1 MEFKYFS
8 YLLRHKRTV
17 IIKNNIIK
25 SLYLKVASLLIEL
38 YLISLILSYVG
49 SLKFGIILIMFS
61 LLNWFGILD
70 FGIGNALR
78 NKIGKSLVQ
87 KKNKLVKKLIS
98 TCYALSALISIAFF
112 VCYLSINPFL
122 SWAKIL
128 STKEILDK
136 FPNTLILAVAAMTV
150 AVLIGGSRG
159 MVACLVPGSWIDK
172 TIMVLALTGVSAPV
186 FWTGLIF
193 VLVFGVY
200 LGWLPPTGYG
210 GVEYLILPAFTLGL
224 RSAAQITRLTR
235 SAMMDTLG
243 QDYIRTARSKEL
255 PWWKI
260 LLKHALPNSLIP
272 VLTVIGTDFGS
283 YLSGAVLTESIFG
296 WPGLGRLTLEA
307 ILKRDL
313 PIIQGTVLF
322 MALMFIC
329 VNLVVDIL
337 YGIIDPR
344 IRAERSN

>member
-1 MEFKYFS
+1 MGKFIFNRALQAVPVVMGVLTISFMLMVVLPGDPVLSMIGERYDEN
-8 YLLRHKRTV
+8 TV
-17 IIKNNIIK
+17 ELMRKKLNLDK
-25 SLYLKVASLLIEL
+25 PLIERM
-38 YLISLILSYVG
+38 
-49 SLKFGIILIMFS
+49 GIFM
-61 LLNWFGILD
+61 GD
-70 FGIGNALR
+70 VLR
-78 NKIGKSLVQ
+78 GDLGH
-87 KKNKLVKKLIS
+87 
-98 TCYALSALISIAFF
+98 SIITGRS
-112 VCYLSINPFL
+112 V
-122 SWAKIL
+122 
-128 STKEILDK
+128 TKEILDK

-150 AVLIGGSRG
+150 AVLIGVSLG
-159 MVACLVPGSWIDK
+159 MVASLVPGSWIDK

-235 SAMMDTLG
+235 SAMMDTLS

>member
-1 MEFKYFS
+1 MGKFIFKRALQAVPVVMGVLTISFMLMVVLPGDPVLSMIGERYDEN
-8 YLLRHKRTV
+8 TV
-17 IIKNNIIK
+17 ELMRKKLNLDK
-25 SLYLKVASLLIEL
+25 SLIERMG
-38 YLISLILSYVG
+38 IFVG
-49 SLKFGIILIMFS
+49 
-61 LLNWFGILD
+61 D
-70 FGIGNALR
+70 VLR
-78 NKIGKSLVQ
+78 GDLGHSFITGRSV
-87 KKNKLVKKLIS
+87 
-98 TCYALSALISIAFF
+98 
-112 VCYLSINPFL
+112 
-122 SWAKIL
+122 
-128 STKEILDK
+128 TKEILDK

-150 AVLIGGSRG
+150 AVLIGISLG
-159 MVACLVPGSWIDK
+159 MVASLVPGSWIDK

-235 SAMMDTLG
+235 SAMMDTLS

-313 PIIQGTVLF
+313 PIVQGTVLF

>member
-1 MEFKYFS
+1 MGKFIFNRALQAVPVVMGVLTISFMLMVVLPGDPVLSMIGERYDEN
-8 YLLRHKRTV
+8 TV
-17 IIKNNIIK
+17 ELMRKKLNIDK
-25 SLYLKVASLLIEL
+25 PLIERMG
-38 YLISLILSYVG
+38 IFVG
-49 SLKFGIILIMFS
+49 
-61 LLNWFGILD
+61 D
-70 FGIGNALR
+70 VLR
-78 NKIGKSLVQ
+78 GDLGHSFITGRSV
-87 KKNKLVKKLIS
+87 
-98 TCYALSALISIAFF
+98 
-112 VCYLSINPFL
+112 
-122 SWAKIL
+122 
-128 STKEILDK
+128 TKEILDK

-150 AVLIGGSRG
+150 AVLIGISLG
-159 MVACLVPGSWIDK
+159 MVASLVPGSWTDK

-235 SAMMDTLG
+235 SAMMDTLS

>member
-1 MEFKYFS
+1 MGKFIFNRALQAVPVVMGVLTISFMLMVVLPGDPVLSMIGERYDEN
-8 YLLRHKRTV
+8 TV
-17 IIKNNIIK
+17 ELMRKKLNVDK
-25 SLYLKVASLLIEL
+25 PLIERMG
-38 YLISLILSYVG
+38 IFMGDV
-49 SLKFGIILIMFS
+49 LKGDLGHSFITGRS
-61 LLNWFGILD
+61 
-70 FGIGNALR
+70 
-78 NKIGKSLVQ
+78 V
-87 KKNKLVKKLIS
+87 
-98 TCYALSALISIAFF
+98 
-112 VCYLSINPFL
+112 
-122 SWAKIL
+122 
-128 STKEILDK
+128 TKEILDK

-150 AVLIGGSRG
+150 AVLIGISLG
-159 MVACLVPGSWIDK
+159 MVASLVPGSWIDK

-235 SAMMDTLG
+235 SAMMDTLS

-329 VNLVVDIL
+329 VNLIVDIL

>member
-1 MEFKYFS
+1 MGKFIFNRALQAVPVVMGVLTISFMLMVVLPGDPVLSMIGERYDEN
-8 YLLRHKRTV
+8 TV
-17 IIKNNIIK
+17 ELMRKKLNVDK
-25 SLYLKVASLLIEL
+25 PLIERMG
-38 YLISLILSYVG
+38 IFVG
-49 SLKFGIILIMFS
+49 
-61 LLNWFGILD
+61 D
-70 FGIGNALR
+70 VLR
-78 NKIGKSLVQ
+78 GDLGHSFITGRSV
-87 KKNKLVKKLIS
+87 
-98 TCYALSALISIAFF
+98 
-112 VCYLSINPFL
+112 
-122 SWAKIL
+122 
-128 STKEILDK
+128 TKEILDK

-150 AVLIGGSRG
+150 AVLIGISLG
-159 MVACLVPGSWIDK
+159 MVASLVPGSWIDK

>member
-1 MEFKYFS
+1 MGKFIFNRALQAVPVVMGVLTISFMLMVVLPGDPVLSMIGERYDEN
-8 YLLRHKRTV
+8 TV
-17 IIKNNIIK
+17 ELMRKKLNVDK
-25 SLYLKVASLLIEL
+25 SLIERM
-38 YLISLILSYVG
+38 
-49 SLKFGIILIMFS
+49 GIFM
-61 LLNWFGILD
+61 GD
-70 FGIGNALR
+70 VLR
-78 NKIGKSLVQ
+78 GDLGH
-87 KKNKLVKKLIS
+87 
-98 TCYALSALISIAFF
+98 SIITGRS
-112 VCYLSINPFL
+112 V
-122 SWAKIL
+122 
-128 STKEILDK
+128 TKEILDK

-150 AVLIGGSRG
+150 AVLIGVSLG
-159 MVACLVPGSWIDK
+159 MVASLVPGSWIDK

-235 SAMMDTLG
+235 SAMMDTLS

-313 PIIQGTVLF
+313 PIVQGTVLF

-344 IRAERSN
+344 IRAERSNC

>member
-1 MEFKYFS
+1 MGKFIFNRALQAVPVVMGVLTISFMLMVVLPGDPVLSMIGERYDEN
-8 YLLRHKRTV
+8 TV
-17 IIKNNIIK
+17 ELMRKKLNVDK
-25 SLYLKVASLLIEL
+25 PLIERM
-38 YLISLILSYVG
+38 
-49 SLKFGIILIMFS
+49 GIFM
-61 LLNWFGILD
+61 GD
-70 FGIGNALR
+70 VLR
-78 NKIGKSLVQ
+78 GDLGHSFITGRSV
-87 KKNKLVKKLIS
+87 
-98 TCYALSALISIAFF
+98 
-112 VCYLSINPFL
+112 
-122 SWAKIL
+122 
-128 STKEILDK
+128 TKEILDK

-150 AVLIGGSRG
+150 AVLIGISLG
-159 MVACLVPGSWIDK
+159 MVASLVPGSWIDK

-235 SAMMDTLG
+235 SAMMDTLS

-272 VLTVIGTDFGS
+272 ILTVIGTDFGS

-329 VNLVVDIL
+329 VNLIVDIL

>member
-1 MEFKYFS
+1 MGKFIFNRALQAVPVVMGVLTISFMLMVVLPGDPVLSMIGERYDEN
-8 YLLRHKRTV
+8 TV
-17 IIKNNIIK
+17 ELMRKKLNVDK
-25 SLYLKVASLLIEL
+25 PLIERM
-38 YLISLILSYVG
+38 
-49 SLKFGIILIMFS
+49 GIFM
-61 LLNWFGILD
+61 GD
-70 FGIGNALR
+70 VLR
-78 NKIGKSLVQ
+78 GDLGHSFITGRSV
-87 KKNKLVKKLIS
+87 
-98 TCYALSALISIAFF
+98 
-112 VCYLSINPFL
+112 
-122 SWAKIL
+122 
-128 STKEILDK
+128 TKEILDK

-150 AVLIGGSRG
+150 AVLIGVSLG
-159 MVACLVPGSWIDK
+159 MVASLVPGSWIDK

-235 SAMMDTLG
+235 SAMMDTLS

>member
-1 MEFKYFS
+1 MGKFIFNRALQAVPVVMGVLTISFMLMVVLPGDPVLSMIGERYNEN
-8 YLLRHKRTV
+8 TV
-17 IIKNNIIK
+17 ELMRKKLNVDK
-25 SLYLKVASLLIEL
+25 PLIERMG
-38 YLISLILSYVG
+38 IFVG
-49 SLKFGIILIMFS
+49 EV
-61 LLNWFGILD
+61 
-70 FGIGNALR
+70 LR
-78 NKIGKSLVQ
+78 GDLGHSFITGRSV
-87 KKNKLVKKLIS
+87 
-98 TCYALSALISIAFF
+98 
-112 VCYLSINPFL
+112 
-122 SWAKIL
+122 
-128 STKEILDK
+128 TKEILDK

-150 AVLIGGSRG
+150 AVLIGVSLG
-159 MVACLVPGSWIDK
+159 MVASLVPGSWIDK

>member
-1 MEFKYFS
+1 MGKFIFNRALQAVPVVMGVLTISFMLMVVLPGDPVLSMIGERYDEN
-8 YLLRHKRTV
+8 TV
-17 IIKNNIIK
+17 EVMRKKLNVDK
-25 SLYLKVASLLIEL
+25 SLIERMG
-38 YLISLILSYVG
+38 IFVG
-49 SLKFGIILIMFS
+49 
-61 LLNWFGILD
+61 D
-70 FGIGNALR
+70 VLR
-78 NKIGKSLVQ
+78 GDLGHSFITGRSV
-87 KKNKLVKKLIS
+87 
-98 TCYALSALISIAFF
+98 
-112 VCYLSINPFL
+112 
-122 SWAKIL
+122 
-128 STKEILDK
+128 TKEILDK

-150 AVLIGGSRG
+150 AVLIGVSLG
-159 MVACLVPGSWIDK
+159 MVASLVPGSWIDK

-272 VLTVIGTDFGS
+272 VLTVIGTDF
-283 YLSGAVLTESIFG
+283 
-296 WPGLGRLTLEA
+296 
-307 ILKRDL
+307 
-313 PIIQGTVLF
+313 
-322 MALMFIC
+322 
-329 VNLVVDIL
+329 
-337 YGIIDPR
+337 
-344 IRAERSN
+344 

>member
-1 MEFKYFS
+1 MGKFIFNRALQAVPVVMGVLTISFMLMVVLPGDPVLSMIGERYDEN
-8 YLLRHKRTV
+8 TV
-17 IIKNNIIK
+17 ELMRKKLNVDK
-25 SLYLKVASLLIEL
+25 PLIERM
-38 YLISLILSYVG
+38 
-49 SLKFGIILIMFS
+49 GIFM
-61 LLNWFGILD
+61 GD
-70 FGIGNALR
+70 VLR
-78 NKIGKSLVQ
+78 GDLGHSFITGRSV
-87 KKNKLVKKLIS
+87 
-98 TCYALSALISIAFF
+98 
-112 VCYLSINPFL
+112 
-122 SWAKIL
+122 
-128 STKEILDK
+128 TKEILDK

-150 AVLIGGSRG
+150 AVLIGVSLG
-159 MVACLVPGSWIDK
+159 MVASLVPGSWIDK

-235 SAMMDTLG
+235 SAMMDTLS

-283 YLSGAVLTESIFG
+283 YLSGAGLTESIFG

-329 VNLVVDIL
+329 VNLIVDIL

>member
-1 MEFKYFS
+1 MGKFIFNRALQAVPVVMGVLTISFMLMVVLPGDPVLSMIGERYDEN
-8 YLLRHKRTV
+8 TV
-17 IIKNNIIK
+17 ELMRKKLNVDK
-25 SLYLKVASLLIEL
+25 PLIERM
-38 YLISLILSYVG
+38 
-49 SLKFGIILIMFS
+49 GIFM
-61 LLNWFGILD
+61 GD
-70 FGIGNALR
+70 VLR
-78 NKIGKSLVQ
+78 GDLGHSFITGRSV
-87 KKNKLVKKLIS
+87 
-98 TCYALSALISIAFF
+98 
-112 VCYLSINPFL
+112 
-122 SWAKIL
+122 
-128 STKEILDK
+128 TKEILDK

-150 AVLIGGSRG
+150 AVLIGVSLG
-159 MVACLVPGSWIDK
+159 MVASLVPGSWIDK

-235 SAMMDTLG
+235 SAMMDTLS

-329 VNLVVDIL
+329 VNLIVDIL

>member
-1 MEFKYFS
+1 MGKFIFNRALQAVPVVMGVLTISFILMVVLPGDPVLSMIGERYDEN
-8 YLLRHKRTV
+8 TV
-17 IIKNNIIK
+17 ELMRKKLNVDK
-25 SLYLKVASLLIEL
+25 PLIERMG
-38 YLISLILSYVG
+38 IFVG
-49 SLKFGIILIMFS
+49 
-61 LLNWFGILD
+61 D
-70 FGIGNALR
+70 VLR
-78 NKIGKSLVQ
+78 GDLGHSFITGRSV
-87 KKNKLVKKLIS
+87 
-98 TCYALSALISIAFF
+98 
-112 VCYLSINPFL
+112 
-122 SWAKIL
+122 
-128 STKEILDK
+128 TKEILDK

-150 AVLIGGSRG
+150 AVLIGVSLG
-159 MVACLVPGSWIDK
+159 MVASLVPGSWIDK

>member
-1 MEFKYFS
+1 MGKFIFNRALQAVPVVMGVLTISFILMVVLPGDPVLSMIGERYDEN
-8 YLLRHKRTV
+8 TV
-17 IIKNNIIK
+17 ELMRKKLNVDK
-25 SLYLKVASLLIEL
+25 PLIERMG
-38 YLISLILSYVG
+38 IFVG
-49 SLKFGIILIMFS
+49 
-61 LLNWFGILD
+61 D
-70 FGIGNALR
+70 VLR
-78 NKIGKSLVQ
+78 GDLGHSFITGRSV
-87 KKNKLVKKLIS
+87 
-98 TCYALSALISIAFF
+98 
-112 VCYLSINPFL
+112 
-122 SWAKIL
+122 
-128 STKEILDK
+128 TKEILDK

-150 AVLIGGSRG
+150 AVLIGVSLG
-159 MVACLVPGSWIDK
+159 MVASLVPGSWIDK

-235 SAMMDTLG
+235 SAMVDTLG

>member
-1 MEFKYFS
+1 MGKFIFNRALQAVPVVMGVLTISFMLMVVLPGDPVLSMIGERYDEN
-8 YLLRHKRTV
+8 TV
-17 IIKNNIIK
+17 ELMRKKLNVDK
-25 SLYLKVASLLIEL
+25 PLIERMG
-38 YLISLILSYVG
+38 IFVG
-49 SLKFGIILIMFS
+49 
-61 LLNWFGILD
+61 D
-70 FGIGNALR
+70 VLR
-78 NKIGKSLVQ
+78 GDLGHSFITGRSV
-87 KKNKLVKKLIS
+87 
-98 TCYALSALISIAFF
+98 
-112 VCYLSINPFL
+112 
-122 SWAKIL
+122 
-128 STKEILDK
+128 TKEILDK

-150 AVLIGGSRG
+150 AVLIGVSLG
-159 MVACLVPGSWIDK
+159 MVASLFPGSWIDK

>member
-1 MEFKYFS
+1 MGKFIFNRVLQAVPVVMGVLTISFMLMVVLPGDPVLSMIGERYDEN
-8 YLLRHKRTV
+8 TV
-17 IIKNNIIK
+17 ELMRKKLNVDK
-25 SLYLKVASLLIEL
+25 PLIERMG
-38 YLISLILSYVG
+38 IFVG
-49 SLKFGIILIMFS
+49 
-61 LLNWFGILD
+61 D
-70 FGIGNALR
+70 VLR
-78 NKIGKSLVQ
+78 GDLGHSFITGRSV
-87 KKNKLVKKLIS
+87 
-98 TCYALSALISIAFF
+98 
-112 VCYLSINPFL
+112 
-122 SWAKIL
+122 
-128 STKEILDK
+128 TKEILDK

-150 AVLIGGSRG
+150 AVLIGVSLG
-159 MVACLVPGSWIDK
+159 MVASLVPGSWIDK

>member
-1 MEFKYFS
+1 MGKFIFNRALQAVPVVMGVLTISFMLMVVLPGDPVLSMIGERYDEN
-8 YLLRHKRTV
+8 TV
-17 IIKNNIIK
+17 ELMRKKLNVDK
-25 SLYLKVASLLIEL
+25 PLIERM
-38 YLISLILSYVG
+38 
-49 SLKFGIILIMFS
+49 GIFM
-61 LLNWFGILD
+61 GD
-70 FGIGNALR
+70 VLR
-78 NKIGKSLVQ
+78 GDLGHSFITGRSV
-87 KKNKLVKKLIS
+87 
-98 TCYALSALISIAFF
+98 
-112 VCYLSINPFL
+112 
-122 SWAKIL
+122 
-128 STKEILDK
+128 TKEILDK

-150 AVLIGGSRG
+150 AVLIGVSLG
-159 MVACLVPGSWIDK
+159 MVASLVPGSWIDK

-235 SAMMDTLG
+235 SAMMDTLS

-313 PIIQGTVLF
+313 PIVQGTVLF

>member
-1 MEFKYFS
+1 MGKFIFNRALQAVPVVMGVLTISFMLMVVLPGDPVLSMIGERYDEN
-8 YLLRHKRTV
+8 TV
-17 IIKNNIIK
+17 
-25 SLYLKVASLLIEL
+25 EL
-38 YLISLILSYVG
+38 
-49 SLKFGIILIMFS
+49 M
-61 LLNWFGILD
+61 
-70 FGIGNALR
+70 R
-78 NKIGKSLVQ
+78 
-87 KKNKLVKKLIS
+87 KKLNVDKPVIERMGIFIGDVLRGDLGHS
-98 TCYALSALISIAFF
+98 FITGRS
-112 VCYLSINPFL
+112 V
-122 SWAKIL
+122 
-128 STKEILDK
+128 TKEILDK

-150 AVLIGGSRG
+150 AVLIGISLG
-159 MVACLVPGSWIDK
+159 MVASLVPGSWIDK

-313 PIIQGTVLF
+313 PIVQGTVLF

>member
-1 MEFKYFS
+1 MGKFIFNRALQAVPVVMGVLTISFMLMVVLPGDPVLSMIGERYDEN
-8 YLLRHKRTV
+8 TV
-17 IIKNNIIK
+17 ELMRKKLNVDK
-25 SLYLKVASLLIEL
+25 PLIERMG
-38 YLISLILSYVG
+38 IFVG
-49 SLKFGIILIMFS
+49 
-61 LLNWFGILD
+61 D
-70 FGIGNALR
+70 VLR
-78 NKIGKSLVQ
+78 GDLGHSFITGRSV
-87 KKNKLVKKLIS
+87 
-98 TCYALSALISIAFF
+98 
-112 VCYLSINPFL
+112 
-122 SWAKIL
+122 
-128 STKEILDK
+128 TKEILDK

-150 AVLIGGSRG
+150 AVLIGVSLG
-159 MVACLVPGSWIDK
+159 MVASLVPGSWIDK

>member
-1 MEFKYFS
+1 MGKFIFNRALQAVPVVMGVLTISFMLMVVLPGDPVLSMIGERYDEN
-8 YLLRHKRTV
+8 TV
-17 IIKNNIIK
+17 ELMRKKLNVDK
-25 SLYLKVASLLIEL
+25 PLIERM
-38 YLISLILSYVG
+38 
-49 SLKFGIILIMFS
+49 GIFM
-61 LLNWFGILD
+61 GD
-70 FGIGNALR
+70 VLR
-78 NKIGKSLVQ
+78 GDLGHSFITGRSV
-87 KKNKLVKKLIS
+87 
-98 TCYALSALISIAFF
+98 
-112 VCYLSINPFL
+112 
-122 SWAKIL
+122 
-128 STKEILDK
+128 TKEILDK

-150 AVLIGGSRG
+150 AVLIGISLG
-159 MVACLVPGSWIDK
+159 MVASLVPGSWIDK

-235 SAMMDTLG
+235 SAMMDTLS

-329 VNLVVDIL
+329 VNLIVDIL

>member
-1 MEFKYFS
+1 MGKFIFNRALQAVPVVMGVLTISFMLMVVLPGDPVLSMIGERYDEN
-8 YLLRHKRTV
+8 TV
-17 IIKNNIIK
+17 ELMRKKLNVDK
-25 SLYLKVASLLIEL
+25 PLIERMG
-38 YLISLILSYVG
+38 IFVG
-49 SLKFGIILIMFS
+49 
-61 LLNWFGILD
+61 D
-70 FGIGNALR
+70 VLR
-78 NKIGKSLVQ
+78 GDLGHSFITGRSV
-87 KKNKLVKKLIS
+87 
-98 TCYALSALISIAFF
+98 
-112 VCYLSINPFL
+112 
-122 SWAKIL
+122 
-128 STKEILDK
+128 TKEILDK

-150 AVLIGGSRG
+150 AVLIGVSLG
-159 MVACLVPGSWIDK
+159 MVASLFPGSWIDK

-260 LLKHALPNSLIP
+260 LMKHALPNSLIP